1 MSTTGVKSYRKSDKS
16 YSKNVTVKKTRRRKR
31 RHYDMKKTAAL
42 CAATVLVVIGGY
54 AVYNHLPFVKV
65 NKAIAAGNRY
75 TKDADYEAAIDS
87 YSEAIKIDK
96 HSVTA
101 YSNMAG
107 AFLSIDDSE
116 SAKKILYDGW
126 RNTENEGLL
135 DNYHTVILNEA
146 VDSMNTRD
154 ADMETVLSIE
164 SVLKDD
170 NTNKDAVE
178 LLDAAYTRVF
188 EDAYSYNA
196 DALFRSDASTYS
208 SEAGSDTFTFAG
220 YESFEKDLL
229 AVYAANPTEE
239 LKQVILEYATPGV
252 SSFTMNYSDIEAYLA
267 LIGEVEA
274 QVGTD
279 ENLESFKA
287 CLSNAQE
294 VQGIFADIFTQL
306 DVGNVDEL
314 RSFVVSDEYLA
325 LRDIFLNDEYTPQE
339 NTTYVPISREAIV
352 LNNKDGKWSY
362 RFLDFEE
369 NPETAGVITLWANFF
384 EDDGVQRNA
393 ISYEPG
399 AIDGQIYPHTKYDV
413 TYLKSYITKGGSTR
427 VAKMNYRLETTITNE
442 DGETIN
448 SIIGDWG
455 GENEWEMDIDTIE
468 SRIRA

>member
-1 MSTTGVKSYRKSDKS
+1 MSTARVHSYRNSDKS
-16 YSKNVTVKKTRRRKR
+16 YSRNVTVRKPKRRKKH
-31 RHYDMKKTAAL
+31 HYDMRKIAVIA
-42 CAATVLVVIGGY
+42 AATVLAVVGGY
-54 AVYNHLPFVKV
+54 TVYNHLPFVKV

-126 RNTENEGLL
+126 QNTENTGLL

-146 VDSMNTRD
+146 VDSMNTKN

-178 LLDAAYTRVF
+178 LLDAAYSRVF

-208 SEAGSDTFTFAG
+208 SEGGSDTF
-220 YESFEKDLL
+220 SFEEYLNFEKELL
-229 AVYAANPTEE
+229 AIYETNPTDE
-239 LKQVILEYATPGV
+239 LKKVILEYATPGV
-252 SSFTMNYSDIEAYLA
+252 SSFTMNYSDVEAYQE
-267 LIGEVEA
+267 LISQVEA
-274 QVGTD
+274 VAGTD
-279 ENLESFKA
+279 ENLDSFKE

-294 VQGIFADIFTQL
+294 VQAVFADIFTQL

-339 NTTYVPISREAIV
+339 NTTYVPISREAMI
-352 LNNKDGKWSY
+352 LNRKDGKWSY

-384 EDDGVQRNA
+384 EDDGVQRNS

-399 AIDGQIYPHTKYDV
+399 AIGGQLYPHTKYDV
-413 TYLKSYITKGGSTR
+413 TYLKSYITSGKSTKTI
-427 VAKMNYRLETTITNE
+427 KMNYRLETTITSE
-442 DGETIN
+442 DGSTIN

>member
-1 MSTTGVKSYRKSDKS
+1 MSTARVNSYRNSDRS
-16 YSKNVTVKKTRRRKR
+16 YSRNVTVNRRRRRKR
-31 RHYDMKKTAAL
+31 HRLDMRKTAAF
-42 CAATVLVVIGGY
+42 CAAAAVVVIGGS
-54 AVYNHLPFVKV
+54 VIYNHLPFVKV

-75 TKDADYEAAIDS
+75 TEDADYQAAIDS

-126 RNTENEGLL
+126 QNTENTGLL

-146 VDSMNTRD
+146 VDSMNTKS
-154 ADMETVLSIE
+154 ANMETVLSIE
-164 SVLKDD
+164 SVLEDD

-178 LLDAAYTRVF
+178 LLDAAYSRVF
-188 EDAYSYNA
+188 EDAYSYSQ

-208 SEAGSDTFTFAG
+208 AEGGSDTFTFAG
-220 YESFEKDLL
+220 YETFEKELL
-229 AVYAANPTEE
+229 AVYEANPSEQ
-239 LKQVILEYATPGV
+239 LKDVILEYAIPGV
-252 SSFTMNYSDIEAYLA
+252 SSFTMNYSDVEAYLA

-279 ENLESFKA
+279 ENLESFKE
-287 CLSNAQE
+287 CLTNAQE
-294 VQGIFADIFTQL
+294 VQSIFADIFTQL

-314 RSFVVSDEYLA
+314 RSFVVSDQYLA

-352 LNNKDGKWSY
+352 LNNTDGKWSY

-399 AIDGQIYPHTKYDV
+399 AINGQLYPHTKYDV

-442 DGETIN
+442 NGETIN

-455 GENEWEMDIDTIE
+455 GENE
-468 SRIRA
+468 

>member
-1 MSTTGVKSYRKSDKS
+1 MSTARVNSYRNSDRS
-16 YSKNVTVKKTRRRKR
+16 YSRNVTVNRRRRRKR
-31 RHYDMKKTAAL
+31 HRLDMRKTAAF
-42 CAATVLVVIGGY
+42 CAAAAVVVIGGS
-54 AVYNHLPFVKV
+54 VIYNHLPFVKV

-75 TKDADYEAAIDS
+75 TEDADYQAAIDS

-96 HSVTA
+96 HSVTV

-126 RNTENEGLL
+126 QNTENTGLL

-146 VDSMNTRD
+146 VDSMNTKS
-154 ADMETVLSIE
+154 ANMETVLSIE
-164 SVLKDD
+164 SVLEDD

-178 LLDAAYTRVF
+178 LLDAAYSRVF
-188 EDAYSYNA
+188 EDAYSYSQ

-208 SEAGSDTFTFAG
+208 AEGGSDTFTFAG
-220 YESFEKDLL
+220 YETFEKELL
-229 AVYAANPTEE
+229 AVYEANPSEQ
-239 LKQVILEYATPGV
+239 LKDVILEYAIPGV
-252 SSFTMNYSDIEAYLA
+252 SSFTMNYSDVEAYLA

-279 ENLESFKA
+279 ENLESFKE
-287 CLSNAQE
+287 CLTNAQE
-294 VQGIFADIFTQL
+294 VQSIFADIFTQL

-314 RSFVVSDEYLA
+314 RSFVVSDQYLA

-352 LNNKDGKWSY
+352 LNNTDGKWSY

-399 AIDGQIYPHTKYDV
+399 AINGQLYPHTKYDV

-442 DGETIN
+442 NGETIN

-468 SRIRA
+468 SRIKA

>member
-1 MSTTGVKSYRKSDKS
+1 MTVRKP
-16 YSKNVTVKKTRRRKR
+16 RKR
-31 RHYDMKKTAAL
+31 KKSRTHYDMKKIAAL
-42 CAATVLVVIGGY
+42 AAATVVVVVGGY
-54 AVYNHLPFVKV
+54 VVYNHLPFVKV

-75 TKDADYEAAIDS
+75 SKDADYEAAIDS

-116 SAKKILYDGW
+116 SAKQILYDGW
-126 RNTENEGLL
+126 QNTENTGLL

-146 VDSMNTRD
+146 VDSMNTKS
-154 ADMETVLSIE
+154 ADMETVLTIE
-164 SVLKDD
+164 SVLRDD

-178 LLDAAYTRVF
+178 LLDAAYSRVF
-188 EDAYSYNA
+188 DDAYSYSA

-208 SEAGSDTFTFAG
+208 SENGSATFSFAEYETFVKELMTI
-220 YESFEKDLL
+220 YE
-229 AVYAANPTEE
+229 ANPTDE
-239 LKQVILEYATPGV
+239 LKEVILKYATPGV
-252 SSFTMNYSDIEAYLA
+252 SSFTMNYSDVEAYQSLLA
-267 LIGEVEA
+267 QVEA

-279 ENLESFKA
+279 ENIESFKA

-314 RSFVVSDEYLA
+314 RDFVVSDQYLA

-339 NTTYVPISREAIV
+339 NTTYVPISREAMV
-352 LNNKDGKWSY
+352 LNHKDGSWSY

-384 EDDGVQRNA
+384 EDDGVQRDS
-393 ISYEPG
+393 ISYEP
-399 AIDGQIYPHTKYDV
+399 ASIDGNMYPHTKYDV
-413 TYLKSYITKGGSTR
+413 TYLKSYITSGRSTK
-427 VAKMNYRLETTITNE
+427 VTKMNYRLETTITTE
-442 DGETIN
+442 DGNTIN

>member
-1 MSTTGVKSYRKSDKS
+1 MSTDRVHSYRNSDKS
-16 YSKNVTVKKTRRRKR
+16 YSTNVTVKRPRRRKR
-31 RHYDMKKTAAL
+31 RRYDMKKIAAL
-42 CAATVLVVIGGY
+42 CAAAVGLVVGGCV
-54 AVYNHLPFVKV
+54 VYNHLPFVKV
-65 NKAIAAGNRY
+65 NKAIAAGDKY
-75 TKDADYEAAIDS
+75 TEDADYAAAIDS

-126 RNTENEGLL
+126 RNTENTGLL
-135 DNYHTVILNEA
+135 ENYHTVILNEA
-146 VDSMNTRD
+146 VDSMNTRN
-154 ADMETVLSIE
+154 ADMDTVLSIE

-178 LLDAAYTRVF
+178 LLDAAYSRVF
-188 EDAYSYNA
+188 DDSYSYNA

-208 SEAGSDTFTFAG
+208 AEGGSDTFTFAG
-220 YESFEKDLL
+220 YEAFEKELL
-229 AVYAANPTEE
+229 AVYAANPTDE
-239 LKQVILEYATPGV
+239 LKNVILEYATPGV
-252 SSFTMNYSDIEAYLA
+252 SSFTMNYSDVESYVS
-267 LIGEVEA
+267 LIGEIEA

-279 ENLESFKA
+279 ENLESFKE
-287 CLSNAQE
+287 CLTNAQE

-325 LRDIFLNDEYTPQE
+325 LRDIFLHNEYTPQE
-339 NTTYVPISREAIV
+339 NTTYVPVSREAII
-352 LNNKDGKWSY
+352 LNNNEGKWSY

-384 EDDGVQRNA
+384 EDDGVQRDA

-399 AIDGQIYPHTKYDV
+399 AINGQLYPHTKYDV

-442 DGETIN
+442 NGDTIN